1 MPVLPAALFVA
12 AAWRLAPLA
21 LVGALATA
29 CDAGN
34 RLVTANVAQA
44 RGETSA
50 ERGRLAIERYPCG
63 ACHVIPGV
71 PAAAGRVG
79 PSLERFGRRSYIA
92 GVIPNDRQALERWLQ
107 DPPAMIPGTTMP
119 DMAVPASVAADM
131 ASYLSSLR

>member
-1 MPVLPAALFVA
+1 MTPLPAALLA
-12 AAWRLAPLA
+12 AGASRLATLA
-21 LVGALATA
+21 LFCALASA

-44 RGETSA
+44 RGETSV

-92 GVIPNDRQALERWLQ
+92 GVIPNDRQTLERWLQ
-107 DPPAMIPGTTMP
+107 DPPAMVPGTTMP

-131 ASYLSSLR
+131 ASYLASLR